1 MLEFFSPS
9 CGYIA
14 EQFQNQIRF
23 FPKDTFTTKT
33 DADKEKTTTKKED
46 KHIDFVYLLAFIVA
60 LVINLCIMYYA
71 LKFACSEG
79 FDVKNFLMAYFLTIP
94 YLLYKL
100 IMKKCTGGK

>member
-1 MLEFFSPS
+1 
-9 CGYIA
+9 
-14 EQFQNQIRF
+14 
-23 FPKDTFTTKT
+23 
-33 DADKEKTTTKKED
+33 
-46 KHIDFVYLLAFIVA
+46 LLAFIVA
-60 LVINLCIMYYA
+60 LVINLSIMYYA